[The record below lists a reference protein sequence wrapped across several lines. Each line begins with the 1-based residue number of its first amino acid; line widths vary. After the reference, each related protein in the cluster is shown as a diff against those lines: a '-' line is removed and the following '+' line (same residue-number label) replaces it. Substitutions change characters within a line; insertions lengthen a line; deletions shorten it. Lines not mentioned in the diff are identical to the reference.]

1 MNGSQGSQAPTSL
14 PSLSQA
20 IQQRIPQQAPPQQ
33 LLQQQQQQYAD
44 FKPLNV
50 KDALGYL
57 DQVKMQFSDQPD
69 IYNRF
74 LDIMKDFKSQA

>member
-1 MNGSQGSQAPTSL
+1 MNGNGSQGKAQTSL

-20 IQQRIPQQAPPQQ
+20 IQHRIPQQQPPPQQ
-33 LLQQQQQQYAD
+33 HYAE

-57 DQVKMQFSDQPD
+57 DQVKMQFNDQPD